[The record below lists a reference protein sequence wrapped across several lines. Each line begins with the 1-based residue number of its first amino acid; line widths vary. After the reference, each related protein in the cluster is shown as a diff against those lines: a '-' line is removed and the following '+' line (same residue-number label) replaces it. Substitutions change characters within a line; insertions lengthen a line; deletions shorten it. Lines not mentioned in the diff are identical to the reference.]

1 VTDDAD
7 GPDEGSKAPRNAFK
21 RIAAAVSVMAGVVP
35 IVGAFEHWFDSSGG
49 TQAEPASTVSEYAA
63 VCNLSNGRQREEEHD
78 RARFREAFA
87 HARDTTAARDAMLL
101 LAKQKIA
108 STSELQNRIQALNP
122 PSGKASTQHSLE
134 ADWNVNLTVLG
145 EYRERLGEG
154 VSSAATLVK
163 IAAALPRW
171 SIEARSSDARGR
183 LLRLGPACSL
193 QARREQ
199 PTADWSPTLR
209 RELTAKGRGETAKAP
224 IANFNPHGGG
234 TGAQP
239 EPAPNEAL
247 PDAEL
252 PTHRPSEALPETEGP
267 AEEAF
272 PDAESE
278 APHHHPGGGLSRP
291 STGRGIASSH
301 SE

>member
-1 VTDDAD
+1 MTDDAD
-7 GPDEGSKAPRNAFK
+7 GPDEGSKAPRIAFK
-21 RIAAAVSVMAGVVP
+21 WIAAAVSVMAGVVP
-35 IVGAFEHWFDSSGG
+35 IVGAFEHWFDSGG
-49 TQAEPASTVSEYAA
+49 GNQAEPASTVSEYAA
-63 VCNLSNGRQREEEHD
+63 VCNLSNARQREEERD

-163 IAAALPRW
+163 IAAALPR
-171 SIEARSSDARGR
+171 SLIEARSSDARGR
-183 LLRLGPACSL
+183 LLRLGAPACSL
-193 QARREQ
+193 QARHEE
-199 PTADWSPTLR
+199 PTADWSPALR
-209 RELTAKGRGETAKAP
+209 RELAALEV
-224 IANFNPHGGG
+224 
-234 TGAQP
+234 
-239 EPAPNEAL
+239 L
-247 PDAEL
+247 PDAG
-252 PTHRPSEALPETEGP
+252 PPARGTRIALPETNAPPRVALPEVEVPREPNRALPDTEEG
-267 AEEAF
+267 AEEAL

-278 APHHHPGGGLSRP
+278 APHHHPGGGVRRP
-291 STGRGIASSH
+291 STGSGIASSQ
-301 SE
+301 SK